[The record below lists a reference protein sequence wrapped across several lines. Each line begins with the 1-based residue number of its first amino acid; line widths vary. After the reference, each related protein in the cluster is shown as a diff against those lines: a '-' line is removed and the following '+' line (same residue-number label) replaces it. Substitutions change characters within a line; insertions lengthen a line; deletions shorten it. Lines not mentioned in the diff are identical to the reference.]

1 MIRLDLSA
9 SPDWLDLGHG
19 VQLRVAPIT
28 TSLMNRAREEPILA
42 DLPEEASANRRGIA
56 LAKALARV
64 AVDDWAGVHD
74 AEDAPAELT
83 PEGLDAL
90 LEIVPIFEAFQL
102 RYVAP
107 GLHLEQEKNASAPS
121 PSGTSAGARN
131 TAATAPKSARK
142 SVKPARR
149 GKTRR

>member
-9 SPDWLDLGHG
+9 TPEWLDLGHG

-28 TSLMNRAREEPILA
+28 TSLMTRAREEPILA
-42 DLPEEASANRRGIA
+42 ELPEAASNNTRGIA

-74 AEDAPAELT
+74 ETDAPAELT

-121 PSGTSAGARN
+121 PSGTSAGASD
-131 TAATAPKSARK
+131 TAATAAKPA
-142 SVKPARR
+142 KPARR

>member
-1 MIRLDLSA
+1 MIRLDLNQA
-9 SPDWLDLGHG
+9 SDWLDLGHG

-42 DLPEEASANRRGIA
+42 ELPEAASANARGIA

-74 AEDAPAELT
+74 EAGAPAELT

-121 PSGTSAGARN
+121 QTGTSAGAPG
-131 TAATAPKSARK
+131 TAATAAKSAR
-142 SVKPARR
+142 PARR